1 MPIEHIISLVIR
13 FCRINVF
20 GAAYICGNTSLHFIQ
35 MPFIALHNTYYI
47 RQWYGVGREC
57 INICIRFYSATVLY
71 LHWRLC
77 WNNCYTSHTSN
88 ATRY

>member
-1 MPIEHIISLVIR
+1 MPIEHIINLVIR

-57 INICIRFYSATVLY
+57 INICIRVLFCNSIIPALASMLEQL
-71 LHWRLC
+71 LH
-77 WNNCYTSHTSN
+77 
-88 ATRY
+88 